1 MKVGVLQNS
10 IGIGGRSKVI
20 SRVIKSLEQRANQID
35 IYTFSSST
43 STARFVQH
51 YDINQK
57 IVNFTEYNGNYVP
70 GTIYQQPA
78 LNFIAKKNLID
89 YDLVFNSNNCLRF
102 LPDGPAYIH
111 YVHCPT
117 PSIPTVHEKYTKT
130 RYWLAAIPIKI
141 MISMSNP
148 NISGYIFANS
158 AYTRQFVNK
167 DYNIDDVEVLYPP
180 CLDSV
185 QFEEFKGSGVISV
198 GSFSPNKRQMF
209 QLRIARE
216 FPNTTFRIVGTKSSE
231 EYFKKCQSYIHRHNI
246 DNVELFTDVSD
257 KCLENLLDKSKIF
270 LHSMINEKFG
280 VAIVEGINH
289 GCVPVIH
296 NSGGQTEI
304 VPDNSFRYDDF
315 DECMSIIQK
324 SVNGNVPDINIKTH
338 LQQFS
343 NKNFEERITSVID
356 EQMLDIQ

>member
-1 MKVGVLQNS
+1 MRAAVIQNS

-20 SRVIKSLEQRANQID
+20 SEVVKSLEQRATQID
-35 IYTFSSST
+35 IYTFSNST
-43 STARFVQH
+43 NTARFVQH

-57 IVNFTEYNGNYVP
+57 LVDFIEYNGKYVP
-70 GTIYQQPA
+70 GTIYQQPV
-78 LNFIAKKNLID
+78 LNFNVKKDLMD

-102 LPDGPAYIH
+102 LPDGPVYIH

-117 PSIPTVHEKYTKT
+117 PSISTVHEKYNKT
-130 RYWLAAIPIKI
+130 HYRLAAIPIKI
-141 MISMSNP
+141 MVSMTNP
-148 NISGYIFANS
+148 NVSGHIFANS
-158 AYTRQFVNK
+158 FYTRQFVNR
-167 DYNIDDVEVLYPP
+167 DYNVEDVEVLYPP
-180 CLDSV
+180 CLDRV
-185 QFEEFKGSGVISV
+185 QFEEFKGSGVISL
-198 GSFSPNKRQMF
+198 GSFSPNKRQIF
-209 QLRIARE
+209 QLKIARE

-270 LHSMINEKFG
+270 LHSMVNEKFG

-304 VPDNSFRYDDF
+304 VPDSSFRYEDF
-315 DECMSIIQK
+315 NECTSIIQN
-324 SVNGNVPDINIKTH
+324 SINGNVPDIDIKSH

-343 NKNFEERITSVID
+343 NENFENKITSVIED
-356 EQMLDIQ
+356 RC